1 MFETAMYGS
10 GLKGGKEK
18 GEKKRKRVPLS
29 VNEKLSRSIVKYA
42 DSKVN

>member
-10 GLKGGKEK
+10 GLKGGK
-18 GEKKRKRVPLS
+18 EKKRKRVPLS